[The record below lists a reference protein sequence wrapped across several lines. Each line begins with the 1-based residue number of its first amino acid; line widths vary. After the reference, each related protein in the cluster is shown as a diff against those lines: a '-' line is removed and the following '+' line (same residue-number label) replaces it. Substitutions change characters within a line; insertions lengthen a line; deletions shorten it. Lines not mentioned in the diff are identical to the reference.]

1 MTADVALGAKVAA
14 LRDPRLYPGPPAR
27 VDAIETHMSWVFLA
41 DGFAYK
47 LKKARRFD
55 HLDFRSPAARHF
67 YCLEEL
73 RLNRR
78 LAPRVY
84 LDVVPLTVEQ
94 GGRLALAGPGEVV
107 DWLVKMERLP
117 ASGMLDELLLRRA
130 ATEADMRCIAQV
142 LVHFYSGQ
150 PPAPL
155 HARAY
160 RALLAREIDGCCAE
174 LEDPHWE
181 LPLEAVRRV
190 CGEQREFLER
200 FAALFDARVAAGR
213 IVEGHG
219 DLRPEHVFMGE
230 PIAIIDALEFSVE
243 LRTLDCVDE
252 VGFLALECE
261 RAGTPALGRALLRG
275 YEELSGDRPPPELV
289 HFHQSC
295 RAASRAR
302 LAIRH
307 LAEARY
313 RSSPQWRLRAQA
325 YLALAADHIARC
337 GESVRRA
344 AAA

>member
-1 MTADVALGAKVAA
+1 MAEPGLAAKVAA
-14 LRDPRLYPGPPAR
+14 LRDARTYPEPPAR
-27 VDAIETHMSWVFLA
+27 VETIETHMSWVFLA
-41 DGFAYK
+41 GNCAWK

-78 LAPRVY
+78 LAPGVY
-84 LDVVPLTVEQ
+84 LDVVPLTLEHD
-94 GGRLALAGPGEVV
+94 GKLALAGAGEVV
-107 DWLVKMERLP
+107 DWVVKMERLP
-117 ASGMLDELLLRRA
+117 AAAMLGELLSRRT
-130 ATEADMRCIAQV
+130 ATPADMRRIAQV
-142 LVHFYSGQ
+142 LVRFYSGQ

-174 LEDPHWE
+174 LEDPRWE
-181 LPLEAVRRV
+181 LPAEPVRGL
-190 CGEQREFLER
+190 CAQQREFLER
-200 FAALFDARVAAGR
+200 FASLFDERVAAGR

-230 PIAIIDALEFSVE
+230 PIAIIDALEFSAE
-243 LRTLDCVDE
+243 LRTLDCIDE
-252 VGFLALECE
+252 IGFLALECE
-261 RAGTPALGRALLRG
+261 RAGSGPLGQALLAS
-275 YEELSGDRPPPELV
+275 YAELSGDAAPPELV

-307 LAEARY
+307 LAEAKY
-313 RSSPQWRLRAQA
+313 RSSPQWRLRTQA
-325 YLALAADHIARC
+325 YLALAQAHIARC